1 MNTKQIEE
9 LKKKYPLIEV
19 PNIDWV
25 RQQTAKEIIEMLNDD
40 SNCEEW
46 WENKNGDMCFYVRG
60 DLLTKEIKSK
70 YGIGEKVGNNSK

>member
-25 RQQTAKEIIEMLNDD
+25 RQQTAKEIIEMCRDEFNNYTLTG
-40 SNCEEW
+40 EEI
-46 WENKNGDMCFYVRG
+46 EEK
-60 DLLTKEIKSK
+60 IKSK
-70 YGIGEKVGNNSK
+70 YGIGEKDE